1 MRIACNANIH
11 VAYRDEKKHFV
22 LKSKGGKPRLLTVN
36 SPPLPLCEL
45 QAPLFN
51 KIGASVTINRKR

>member
-11 VAYRDEKKHFV
+11 VACHDEKKHFV

-36 SPPLPLCEL
+36 LPPC
-45 QAPLFN
+45 ANAYFSDA
-51 KIGASVTINRKR
+51 I